1 MMIQNIERIE
11 FCFGMLESWESV
23 SALSVITLDGKN
35 IPEDI
40 IEAIAE
46 NYILELGGIYGQ
58 KGVGTPEQYESLK
71 IFLQDEKVE
80 IEFFNRAITFFT
92 TEDEVVKRIHRVMCK
107 IDEQK
112 GIDESPYDM
121 DRRKWGQSLIFD

>member
-71 IFLQDEKVE
+71 IFLQDKTVE
-80 IEFFNRAITFFT
+80 IE
-92 TEDEVVKRIHRVMCK
+92 H
-107 IDEQK
+107 
-112 GIDESPYDM
+112 
-121 DRRKWGQSLIFD
+121 

>member
-1 MMIQNIERIE
+1 MIQNIERIE

-46 NYILELGGIYGQ
+46 NDILELGGIYGQ

-71 IFLQDEKVE
+71 IFLQDKTVE
-80 IEFFNRAITFFT
+80 IE
-92 TEDEVVKRIHRVMCK
+92 H
-107 IDEQK
+107 
-112 GIDESPYDM
+112 
-121 DRRKWGQSLIFD
+121 